1 MKESVSLFKKEGASD
16 KEYHV
21 QLEESAGGWVVNFQY
36 GRRGKALQAGAKTQ
50 SPIELDKAK
59 KVFDKLVASKTGDG
73 YTTDVGGQSYKDTD
87 LAGRDTGLRPM
98 LSNPFEPG
106 KFSVE
111 DAIASNE
118 WFMQEKFDGERQM
131 LRVVG
136 GSVVLANRKGLSLPV
151 PESLHKAAV
160 DLATQKGDFIVD
172 AERIG
177 DALVVFDCLMW
188 EGKSLDKAAAL
199 TRAGAVDLPHVDAL
213 EGLPFGAKGFYK
225 AQIAQTTEQK
235 RAMIGALRTRQAEG
249 AICKKKDS
257 FYVAGRPASLGAS
270 LKEKF
275 VETASVRIA
284 AGRDGKRSVSMEVLG
299 VNGQWINVGNV
310 TIPENKTIPEAGQ
323 IAEVRYLYR
332 YPNGSLVQPVYIGLR
347 SDLDEADLSETKLK
361 IKESERAA

>member
-36 GRRGKALQAGAKTQ
+36 GRRGKALQAGTKTQ
-50 SPIELDKAK
+50 SPIEFDKAK
-59 KVFDKLVASKTGDG
+59 KVFEKLVASKTGDG

-131 LRVVG
+131 MRATG
-136 GSVVLANRKGLSLPV
+136 GEIILANRKGLSLPI
-151 PESLHKAAV
+151 PESLHEAAKE
-160 DLATQKGDFIVD
+160 LASRKGDFIVD

-188 EGKSLDKAAAL
+188 EGKVLEKTDAL
-199 TRAGAVDLPHVDAL
+199 TRAETVDFPQVDAE
-213 EGLPFGAKGFYK
+213 EGLQSGAKGFFK
-225 AQIAQTTEQK
+225 AQIAQTADEK
-235 RAMIGALRTRQAEG
+235 KAMLKALQSRQAEG

-257 FYVAGRPASLGAS
+257 LYAAGRPASLGAS

-299 VNGQWINVGNV
+299 VNGQWVNVGNV
-310 TIPENKTIPEAGQ
+310 TIPENKMIPETGQ

-332 YPNGSLVQPVYIGLR
+332 YPNGSLVQPVYIGMR
-347 SDLDEADLSETKLK
+347 SDLNETDLSETKLK